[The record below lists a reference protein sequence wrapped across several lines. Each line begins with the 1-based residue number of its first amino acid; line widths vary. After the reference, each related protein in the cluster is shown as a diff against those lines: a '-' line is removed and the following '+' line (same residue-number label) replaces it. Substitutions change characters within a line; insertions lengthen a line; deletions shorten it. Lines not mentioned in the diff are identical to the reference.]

1 MRFDEDRFSDNIGSQ
16 RGMGFGGGGGLGG
29 AGGMILS
36 LVASRFGI
44 GGILVVLLIMFL
56 FGGLGSFFGGG
67 GQQAVAPGGQAT
79 TGQASPEVCR
89 SDDTTRFACNDY
101 TRTEEVWADLFR
113 ARGEAFDPPQL
124 VFYSQAGR
132 SGCGAAQ
139 SAMGPFYCPLDQGI
153 YLDTDFFAELSRR
166 FGAPGDFAGA
176 YVIAHEMGHHIQ
188 TLSGIN
194 DQVRNAQQASGEA
207 EQNALQVRMELQADC
222 LAGVWAARA
231 NTRGATL
238 EAGDLEEGIRAAGAI
253 GDDTLQRS
261 AGRRPVPESFTHGT
275 SAQRQEALRRGFQG
289 GSPEACGGYMQG
301 V

>member
-1 MRFDEDRFSDNIGSQ
+1 MRFDEDRFSGNIESQ
-16 RGMGFGGGGGLGG
+16 RGMGGGGGGLGG
-29 AGGMILS
+29 AGGLLLG

-44 GGILVVLLIMFL
+44 GGIVVVLLVMFL
-56 FGGLGSFFGGG
+56 FGGLGSVFQGGG
-67 GQQAVAPGGQAT
+67 GQQAVGPN
-79 TGQASPEVCR
+79 TGQASADICR
-89 SDDTTRFACNDY
+89 SDPTTRFACNVY
-101 TRTEEVWADLFR
+101 TRTEEVWAQLYQ
-113 ARGEAFDPPQL
+113 AQGERFDPPKL

-153 YLDTDFFAELSRR
+153 YIDTDFFTELSQR

-188 TLSGIN
+188 TISGIN
-194 DQVRNAQQASGEA
+194 DQIRSAQRGVGEA
-207 EQNALQVRMELQADC
+207 QQNALQVRMELQADC
-222 LAGVWAARA
+222 LAGVWAAQANRA
-231 NTRGATL
+231 GATL
-238 EAGDLEEGIRAAGAI
+238 EAGDLEEGLRAAAAI

-289 GSPEACGGYMQG
+289 GTPDSCAGYMQG